1 MERALH
7 LFKSINKEGG
17 TMPWIEHKIENKV
30 SEKLQ
35 KMINYDKLV
44 TAVAKWFSI
53 MDLCQDFMHR
63 LK

>member
-53 MDLCQDFMHR
+53 MDLC
-63 LK
+63 